1 MRGMSFST
9 TCNKLRDHVYRS
21 TRAGEHLS
29 RDVEMLRK
37 FANSTKKEQDIGKD
51 ER

>member
-1 MRGMSFST
+1 MYIDKQEQDNIS
-9 TCNKLRDHVYRS
+9 L
-21 TRAGEHLS
+21 
-29 RDVEMLRK
+29 EMLRK